1 IKLILSSNEHIQY
14 TFKDFKNNQIISYV
28 DYFAEAQEG
37 QCNVYSYPLTLRCYY
52 NITNNFPGGL
62 FKCVRE
68 VELYDEYS
76 FEHEFFLRIEKSF
89 SLMEK
94 LTLKN
99 KKPQNNK
106 QYNKSKEDIGHL
118 SVVEYPHLTDLI
130 LYEVHYDYIE
140 EFLID
145 TKNVFD
151 KWCCSLYEV

>member
-1 IKLILSSNEHIQY
+1 MDTASHLFIK
-14 TFKDFKNNQIISYV
+14 
-28 DYFAEAQEG
+28 AQEG

-145 TKNVFD
+145 TKMCLTNGVVLCM
-151 KWCCSLYEV
+151 KYKSLKEVIRNFTRNET